1 MIHFWYRLMQAVLGK
16 NGCCCYNHNAKYQ
29 LQKVKNNCQTSQ
41 TERRKHECSHED
53 RVQVIWR
60 VREWTA
66 LLLSGVQHGSSDH
79 VSTIHHTTSS
89 NTYQTRHKNTSMHAN
104 ISREYQWTR
113 YRLCSCCVSE
123 FLHQKFLQFTNI
135 SGTRRDLF
143 IQLHSIFFNWYNDS
157 IYLLVSRGWHTM
169 AGLYWR
175 CWKN

>member
-113 YRLCSCCVSE
+113 FRLCSCCVSE